1 MNRGPNI
8 FDYLEEQGIAYHV
21 SDPNRTEEAN
31 LVTLR
36 QDIAGERI
44 DFAFLYWPGLDG
56 LLHMVGNK
64 SPQIGPKLRAYEEWI
79 RSCCKLLA
87 LTMPT

>member
-8 FDYLEEQGIAYHV
+8 FDYLEGTGDCLSL

-44 DFAFLYWPGLDG
+44 DFAFLVLAGLDACCTWWENSPRRSSEAQG
-56 LLHMVGNK
+56 LRRVD
-64 SPQIGPKLRAYEEWI
+64 
-79 RSCCKLLA
+79 
-87 LTMPT
+87 